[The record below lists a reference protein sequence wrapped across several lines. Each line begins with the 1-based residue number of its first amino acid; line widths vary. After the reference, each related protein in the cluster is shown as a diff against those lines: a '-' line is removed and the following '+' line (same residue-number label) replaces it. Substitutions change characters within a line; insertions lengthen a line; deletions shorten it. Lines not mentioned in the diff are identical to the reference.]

1 MSSLQGKVA
10 IITGSSRGIGS
21 IIAKDLAKEGCN
33 IVVNYSGNEI
43 AAKVVVDEIITAGG
57 VAIAVKANVASP
69 NDITALFD
77 TAINQYGKVDILV
90 NNAGINIYKLVKD
103 TTEEDFDRIF
113 EINVKGVFFGLKEA
127 ATRLQENG
135 RIINFSSSV
144 TRLMLP
150 TYGVYSATKA
160 SVEQLTRVFAKEVGA
175 RGITVNSISPG
186 PTNTDLFLEGKTEE
200 TIQRLASMSALGRI
214 GEPED
219 ISRVVLFLASES
231 AGWVTGQNLGVNGGF
246 A

>member
-1 MSSLQGKVA
+1 MTSLNGKVA
-10 IITGSSRGIGS
+10 IVTGSSRGIGS
-21 IIAKDLAKEGCN
+21 IVAKDLAKEGCSL
-33 IVVNYSGNEI
+33 VVNYSGNE
-43 AAKVVVDEIITAGG
+43 AAANNVVSEITTAGSA
-57 VAIAVKANVASP
+57 AIAVKANVASSS
-69 NDITALFD
+69 DMTALFD
-77 TAINQYGKVDILV
+77 AAINQYGKVDILV

-113 EINVKGVFFGLKEA
+113 QINVKGVFLGLKEA
-127 ATRLQENG
+127 AARLQENG
-135 RIINFSSSV
+135 RVINFSSSV

-150 TYGVYSATKA
+150 TYGTYSATKA
-160 SVEQLTRVFAKEVGA
+160 AVEQLTRVFAKEVGT

-186 PTNTDLFLEGKTEE
+186 PTNTDLFLDGKTEE
-200 TIQRLASMSALGRI
+200 TIQQLASMSALGRI

-219 ISRVVLFLASES
+219 ISRAVLFLVSES